1 MARIAKL
8 LVANRGEIACR
19 IARTARRMGLGV
31 ATVHSSIDR
40 GARHV
45 REIGESYE
53 LPGADPTRAYLDVD
67 AIVAAARRAGADAV
81 HPGYG
86 FLSENP
92 LLAQA
97 VEAAGLVFVGPTA
110 RTMARIGGKA
120 SARREAA
127 ALGLPVLAG
136 TEHGSSDAA
145 RIAASV
151 RAMALPVM
159 LKAVAGGGGR
169 GTAVIA
175 TLEDLDGRIDSA
187 MREAVK
193 AFGDGALIVER
204 YLPRVRHV
212 EVQVAGDGRGG
223 AIHLFER
230 ECTLQRRHQK
240 VVEEAPA
247 ARLAPAVRAAML
259 ADACRLAAAVEY
271 RGLGT
276 VEFLVDGDAH
286 YFLEVNPRLQV
297 EHPVTEEVTGLDLV
311 ALQLRIAEDGRLPLR
326 QDEVRCAGHAFEVRI
341 CAEDTDAGGVPVT
354 GTIVQA
360 RFPGPPLRVE
370 SGIDAGDA
378 VTAHYD
384 SMIAKLV
391 ARGDTR
397 DAALASMRAG
407 LQETSILG
415 VATNLRL
422 LATLLA
428 LPQTQDSSFHT
439 RLVDEL
445 LADAGAVAARA
456 APPLESL
463 CAAALL
469 ALERGRRDAP
479 PLGCWSELEGF
490 TGWRLSSGDD
500 PRPGPAPSLLLRSG
514 GFEAAVRFS
523 ARRPDGSVLV
533 AIGDAERCVALRALG
548 EDHDGGVRGRW
559 LLRCDD
565 RVLELSMQPDGDAIE
580 VDGGGVSH
588 RIECLPWVGGA
599 TPVAA
604 ASGRLAAPMMGRVIA
619 IRAAPGDS
627 VAPGQSVVVL
637 ESMKMEL
644 HVNAPFAATVV
655 SVRCAIGD
663 MVERGAVLAEV
674 AASDAP
680 APGRP
685 DDAGRP

>member
-1 MARIAKL
+1 VARIGKL

-19 IARTARRMGLGV
+19 IARTARRLGMGV
-31 ATVHSSIDR
+31 ATVHSTVERS
-40 GARHV
+40 ARHV

-53 LPGADPTRAYLDVD
+53 LPGADPTRAYLDID

-92 LLAQA
+92 LFVQA

-110 RTMARIGGKA
+110 PTMARLGDKA

-127 ALGLPVLAG
+127 RLGLPVLAG
-136 TEHGSSDAA
+136 TDHGSSDAA
-145 RIAASV
+145 QLAQAV

-169 GTAVIA
+169 GTAVV
-175 TLEDLDGRIDSA
+175 TVLDDLPGRIDSA
-187 MREAVK
+187 MREALK

-240 VVEEAPA
+240 IVEEAPA
-247 ARLAPAVRAAML
+247 ARLAPALRAAML
-259 ADACRLAAAVEY
+259 ADACRLAAAVDY

-297 EHPVTEEVTGLDLV
+297 EHPVTEAVTGLDLV
-311 ALQLRIAEDGRLPLR
+311 ELQLRIAADGELPLR
-326 QDEVRCAGHAFEVRI
+326 QDQVRCAGHAVEVRI

-354 GTIVQA
+354 GTVVQA

-391 ARGDTR
+391 ARGDSR
-397 DAALASMRAG
+397 DDALALMRAAVRD
-407 LQETSILG
+407 TSILG

-428 LPQTQDSSFHT
+428 LPQTRDASFHT
-439 RLVDEL
+439 RLVDEML
-445 LADAGAVAARA
+445 QAGAAAATRA
-456 APPLESL
+456 PPPLESL

-469 ALERGRRDAP
+469 SLERSRRDAP
-479 PLGCWSELEGF
+479 ALGCWSELEGF
-490 TGWRLSSGDD
+490 TGWRLASGEA
-500 PRPGPAPSLLLRSG
+500 RPASAPSLLLRSG
-514 GFEAAVRFS
+514 GFEAAARFS
-523 ARRPDGSVLV
+523 ARGADGSVRI
-533 AIGDAERCVALRALG
+533 AIGDTERRVALRALDG
-548 EDHDGGVRGRW
+548 EPGRW

-565 RVLELSMQPDGDAIE
+565 LVLETSMQVDGCAIE
-580 VDGGGVSH
+580 VDAHGASH

-599 TPVAA
+599 TPAAA
-604 ASGRLAAPMMGRVIA
+604 ASGRLVAPMMGRVIA
-619 IRAAPGDS
+619 IRAAPGDP
-627 VAPGQSVVVL
+627 VAAGRSVVVL

-663 MVERGAVLAEV
+663 MVERGAMLAEV
-674 AASDAP
+674 AAT
-680 APGRP
+680 G
-685 DDAGRP
+685 GG

>member
-1 MARIAKL
+1 MARIARL

-19 IARTARRMGLGV
+19 IARTARRLGLGV
-31 ATVHSSIDR
+31 ATLHSAVDR
-40 GARHV
+40 DARHV

-67 AIVAAARRAGADAV
+67 AVVAIARRAGADAV

-92 LLAQA
+92 LLAAA
-97 VEAAGLVFVGPTA
+97 VESAGLVFVGPTA
-110 RTMARIGGKA
+110 HTMARIGGKA

-136 TEHGSSDAA
+136 TDHGSSDAA

-151 RAMALPVM
+151 RAMTLPVM

-169 GTAVIA
+169 GTAVVA
-175 TLEDLDGRIDSA
+175 SLDGLDGRIDSA

-212 EVQVAGDGRGG
+212 EVQIAGDGRGG

-259 ADACRLAAAVEY
+259 ADACRLAAGVDY

-297 EHPVTEEVTGLDLV
+297 EHPVTEAVTGLDLV
-311 ALQLRIAEDGRLPLR
+311 ALQLRIAEDDRLPLR
-326 QDEVRCAGHAFEVRI
+326 QEEVRCTGHAFEVRI
-341 CAEDTDAGGVPVT
+341 CAEDSDAGGVPVT
-354 GTIVQA
+354 GTIMQA

-397 DAALASMRAG
+397 DEALASMRAG
-407 LQETSILG
+407 LRDTSILG

-445 LADAGAVAARA
+445 LADAGAAAARA

-490 TGWRLSSGDD
+490 TGWRLSGGDA
-500 PRPGPAPSLLLRSG
+500 RPGAAPSLLLRSG
-514 GFEAAVRFS
+514 GFEAAARFS
-523 ARRPDGSVLV
+523 ARRPDGSVLI
-533 AIGDAERCVALRALG
+533 AIGEAERCVALRALAADDRAG
-548 EDHDGGVRGRW
+548 AGGRW

-565 RVLELSMQPDGDAIE
+565 RVLELSMRVDGDAIE
-580 VDGGGVSH
+580 VDGGGASH

-599 TPVAA
+599 TPAPA
-604 ASGRLAAPMMGRVIA
+604 GSGRLAAPMMGRVIA
-619 IRAAPGDS
+619 IRAAPGDA

-674 AASDAP
+674 AATEDPGP
-680 APGRP
+680 A
-685 DDAGRP
+685 